1 MAASRLFTKKGRV
14 IAYLPNIQAAVRQV
28 RAFSSYDGR
37 DHQTTVYTTDDDNYG
52 IDGNTIWPD
61 SNLGPLAPKDKR
73 FPLPGSVGP
82 TKQMLVSPFPL
93 LPRQEPVNPEDLFKQ
108 LSEERQ
114 KTVMDNLET
123 TVNEH
128 ESEFLSSPSPSDLLE
143 CAAQD
148 CPQILR
154 RDFQELFV
162 DRNIMDGP
170 LTVITMCHKT
180 ENDMSTWS
188 MDVEQEREQLL
199 ESFVEGATFFCEAFN
214 NEGYWADFIEPESGK
229 PYFGPHT
236 NSVMFETD
244 ERYRKLGF
252 EINDLGCC
260 KVISHHLWG
269 THSYVGCVFT
279 NAPLDNPIVQNI
291 NMDNTII
298 TKNKKS

>member
-61 SNLGPLAPKDKR
+61 SNLGPLAPIDKR

-199 ESFVEGATFFCEAFN
+199 ES
-214 NEGYWADFIEPESGK
+214 
-229 PYFGPHT
+229 YFGPHT

-260 KVISHHLWG
+260 KQIRPNSFWLLYKHFFLFYTYILPVKCRS
-269 THSYVGCVFT
+269 
-279 NAPLDNPIVQNI
+279 P
-291 NMDNTII
+291 DNT
-298 TKNKKS
+298 